1 MMEMLATNNSL
12 ILSLICGG
20 NTSFFQKFDHV
31 LVSYSL
37 QPSCNAAYND
47 IDYLY
52 SLFIHYSY
60 SLFTHTYTYKF
71 THSRSNNQCH
81 ILEMMEM
88 LATNN
93 SLILSLICGGNTS
106 FFQKFRFGI
115 LFSAAFM

>member
-47 IDYLY
+47 IA
-52 SLFIHYSY
+52 H
-60 SLFTHTYTYKF
+60 HK
-71 THSRSNNQCH
+71 
-81 ILEMMEM
+81 
-88 LATNN
+88 
-93 SLILSLICGGNTS
+93 
-106 FFQKFRFGI
+106 
-115 LFSAAFM
+115 